1 LYAEFYGLRAEPFLL
16 TPDHQFYFESAG
28 HVQAM
33 AHLTYGLSRGEGFII
48 ITGDVGAGKTTVVKK
63 LCATLNSEQITAA
76 HVVTTQLAGLDL
88 LRMVAAAFGLKDQ
101 QTDKT
106 GVLVQLQNFFEQT
119 HRAGKRALLI
129 VDEGQNLTVEGLEE
143 LRMLSNFQIGSH
155 APFQCFLL
163 GQPQFR
169 QLLARPDLEQLRQRI
184 IASYHLGPMSL
195 EEVGEYLRHRLSL
208 VGWKGDPTFEPSAVT
223 AIFNHT
229 GGVPRRINTLCSRV
243 LLLGFLENLHSFTSE
258 DVDQVVSELVD
269 DGLSGDW
276 GKPVAADARAEEL
289 VDADAVP
296 YANGGHR
303 NGHANGGRSN
313 GALAHHHH
321 EGDLAHRVAQ
331 LEERLDKQAQLL
343 RRASLVAYEF
353 FNSGRASR
361 ILD

>member
-63 LCATLNSEQITAA
+63 LCATLNSDQITAA

-106 GVLVQLQNFFEQT
+106 GVLVQLQEYFEQT
-119 HRAGKRALLI
+119 HRARKRALLI
-129 VDEGQNLTVEGLEE
+129 IDEGQNLTFDGLEE
-143 LRMLSNFQIGSH
+143 LRMLSNFQIGPH

-169 QLLARPDLEQLRQRI
+169 QLLASPDLEQLRQRV
-184 IASYHLGPMSL
+184 IASYHLGPMSH
-195 EEVGEYLRHRLSL
+195 EEVGEYLRHRMSL

-243 LLLGFLENLHSFTSE
+243 MLLGFLENLHSFNSD
-258 DVDQVVSELVD
+258 DVDQVVAELVD

-276 GKPVAADARAEEL
+276 GKPADAKPDEVTAQ
-289 VDADAVP
+289 DAGLHHL
-296 YANGGHR
+296 NGGHK
-303 NGHANGGRSN
+303 N
-313 GALAHHHH
+313 GAMRPRSR
-321 EGDLAHRVAQ
+321 EGDLAERVAQ
-331 LEERLDKQAQLL
+331 LEERLDKQAELM

-353 FNSGRASR
+353 FHSGRASR
-361 ILD
+361 TLD